1 MSEETLQIAE
11 ERSEAKGKG
20 ERQTYT
26 QLNAEFQSMRRRDKK
41 GFLKEQCKEIQLNNR
56 MGKVRD
62 FFKKTGDIKGIF
74 HARMGMIKDRNSK
87 DLTEASKVMLKILQA
102 RLQQYVN
109 CELPDVQAGFRKG
122 ARTREQV
129 ANIRWIIKK
138 AREFQ
143 KNIYFCFIDYAK
155 ALCGSY

>member
-1 MSEETLQIAE
+1 MSEEAFQITE

-87 DLTEASKVMLKILQA
+87 DLTEASKVMLKIL
-102 RLQQYVN
+102 
-109 CELPDVQAGFRKG
+109 
-122 ARTREQV
+122 
-129 ANIRWIIKK
+129 
-138 AREFQ
+138 
-143 KNIYFCFIDYAK
+143 
-155 ALCGSY
+155 

>member
-1 MSEETLQIAE
+1 MSEEAFQITE

-87 DLTEASKVMLKILQA
+87 DLTGAEEIKK
-102 RLQQYVN
+102 RLQEYTEN
-109 CELPDVQAGFRKG
+109 LDRKG
-122 ARTREQV
+122 LNDSDNHNGV
-129 ANIRWIIKK
+129 ATHLVPDILESEVK
-138 AREFQ
+138 
-143 KNIYFCFIDYAK
+143 
-155 ALCGSY
+155 